1 MIMEVILIQ
10 ESLKFFNKGHN
21 NECVWLNA
29 LIEKVKD
36 ANESEYESAC
46 WAEFKN
52 ALYAAKLFTQST
64 LVNWSRSN
72 QWNDGFNRFGKYHD
86 DLLNQKDG
94 KCIRILIM
102 FYQNKK
108 RVALCNIKM
117 SVIFLR
123 AIISFNTMES

>member
-36 ANESEYESAC
+36 ANESAC

-52 ALYAAKLFTQST
+52 ALDAAKLFT
-64 LVNWSRSN
+64 
-72 QWNDGFNRFGKYHD
+72 
-86 DLLNQKDG
+86 
-94 KCIRILIM
+94 
-102 FYQNKK
+102 
-108 RVALCNIKM
+108 
-117 SVIFLR
+117 
-123 AIISFNTMES
+123 